1 MVFVGT
7 HDHTLDDKGRLV
19 LPVRFRSHFAESAY
33 LSPGAGCIS
42 LWEPDLFLQMMNRLG
57 EQVRSGEVKQ
67 QERNYVAHSSS
78 IVRPDAQGRIVIPE
92 RLRAFAS
99 LSHDVKVCGTVDSV
113 EIWDAANW
121 SANAADMDQPV
132 SNVFL
137 RGGGSCFMVSRR

>member
-1 MVFVGT
+1 
-7 HDHTLDDKGRLV
+7 
-19 LPVRFRSHFAESAY
+19 
-33 LSPGAGCIS
+33 
-42 LWEPDLFLQMMNRLG
+42 MMNRLG

-99 LSHDVKVCGTVDSV
+99 LTHDVKVCGTFDSV

-137 RGGGSCFMVSRR
+137 RGGGI

>member
-19 LPVRFRSHFAESAY
+19 LPVRFRSHFADSAY

-42 LWEPDLFLQMMNRLG
+42 LWEPERFERMIDRLG
-57 EQVRSGEVKQ
+57 EQVRAGEVGPRTPK
-67 QERNYVAHSSS
+67 EVAHASS

-99 LSHDVKVCGTVDSV
+99 LTHDVKVCGSVDSV

-121 SANAADMDQPV
+121 SAMAADRDQSV
-132 SNVFL
+132 SDVFL
-137 RGGGSCFMVSRR
+137 RGGGI

>member
-19 LPVRFRSHFAESAY
+19 LPARFRSHFTESAY

-42 LWEPDLFLQMMNRLG
+42 LWEPERFERMIERLG
-57 EQVRSGEVKQ
+57 EQVRSGEVGSRARSQ
-67 QERNYVAHSSS
+67 VAHASS

-99 LSHDVKVCGTVDSV
+99 LGHDVKVCGAVDSV

-121 SANAADMDQPV
+121 SAMAADMDRSV
-132 SNVFL
+132 ADVFL
-137 RGGGSCFMVSRR
+137 SGGGV

>member
-42 LWEPDLFLQMMNRLG
+42 LWEPDLFLQMMKRLG

-99 LSHDVKVCGTVDSV
+99 LTHDVKVCGTVDSV

-121 SANAADMDQPV
+121 SANAAAMDQPV

-137 RGGGSCFMVSRR
+137 RGGGI